1 MAKTILNFHFDYLT
15 PSLLNSINYFQ
26 PSWIRGYAFNNSRA
40 LHRRRSSVTEYVAP
54 MEENTT
60 NSSSLNKNTNNPSVQ
75 EEERRG
81 QGRTKLRNTKS
92 LCQAENMR
100 FIHEEESL
108 GQLDLVE
115 EYKRGGE
122 REREVEEYKRELR
135 NGFCHPEARMDL
147 ERPFGMMDMTKA
159 KENDQ
164 MISPYL
170 DMECGSGRRVDVKP
184 TMVA

>member
-1 MAKTILNFHFDYLT
+1 
-15 PSLLNSINYFQ
+15 
-26 PSWIRGYAFNNSRA
+26 
-40 LHRRRSSVTEYVAP
+40 

-60 NSSSLNKNTNNPSVQ
+60 NSSLNKNTNNPSLQ

-81 QGRTKLRNTKS
+81 QGRTKLRNAKS

-115 EYKRGGE
+115 EYE
-122 REREVEEYKRELR
+122 RELR

-147 ERPFGMMDMTKA
+147 ERPFGMMDSTKG
-159 KENDQ
+159 KGNDQ

-170 DMECGSGRRVDVKP
+170 DMECGTGRRVDVKP
-184 TMVA
+184 TIVA

>member
-1 MAKTILNFHFDYLT
+1 MGQSVDDKSLSSVVSMAKQEMEEEKQEG
-15 PSLLNSINYFQ
+15 SLRK

-60 NSSSLNKNTNNPSVQ
+60 NSSLLNKNTNNPSLQ

-115 EYKRGGE
+115 EYERGGE
-122 REREVEEYKRELR
+122 RERQVEEYKRELR

-147 ERPFGMMDMTKA
+147 E
-159 KENDQ
+159 
-164 MISPYL
+164 
-170 DMECGSGRRVDVKP
+170 CGTGRRVDVKP
-184 TMVA
+184 TIVA